1 MEKGRLLALGR
12 NVCLATPICLGM
24 VTKENFPNTLE
35 SKEQVFRTK
44 ELFFQELSKSWKTK
58 KKVMKLTFSFI
69 SDNFKK
75 KV

>member
-1 MEKGRLLALGR
+1 MRKTVRKENGTGMVQGVPHRERGGKGRLLALGR

-44 ELFFQELSKSWKTK
+44 ELFFQELSKS
-58 KKVMKLTFSFI
+58 
-69 SDNFKK
+69 
-75 KV
+75 